1 MSEIYTHFAKL
12 VTAERILFA
21 SLQIHPVCFPEY
33 MHKWEEAEQKENSQS
48 KDIRFLLCL
57 IELFSSGM

>member
-33 MHKWEEAEQKENSQS
+33 MHKW
-48 KDIRFLLCL
+48 
-57 IELFSSGM
+57 